1 MSQKLFYCLSTYFL
15 IFSVI
20 KAPNLFDNYVP
31 IEKISNNYIGD
42 IDPSKKNPT
51 SKINNTIEKGIKPD
65 NKHKPAYATQ
75 SVPQSVTY
83 WKNLFDEYWND
94 PLYKMSKTTLHKRG
108 ALNAAK
114 SANYEQEYYYL
125 AYHIDG
131 LIQLWQAT
139 GDNHYLEECLELIYI
154 TIDKA
159 RPVKGGYL
167 GWPAKNSPD
176 GFPLWDSYYWRYV
189 ATLTRI
195 MCQSPNLLK
204 TENPRGGTY
213 QDDFDTLL
221 SFGEKNIWSR
231 YESYGLNNFYRS
243 RTHMASHWARIA
255 LEFYI
260 VTAKTKYKKVF
271 DNISNG
277 KMHKRPSNLRNQLF
291 YEPKNPE
298 AALWDSKWGVE
309 KGSAIQDTSH
319 GGAIV
324 SFWIIAFENN
334 YYWSKKDI
342 NSLIITLNDFAWT
355 SMDGEEVKK
364 NIDGTGG
371 YHGPGGRLH
380 EWLNLGRYDRKL
392 QERIK
397 NQYVGKNYKYY
408 ATQLFGIAALN
419 EKILIDG
426 EPVYPEKSDL

>member
-1 MSQKLFYCLSTYFL
+1 MHQKWLYCISLSFWVFPTQGILDILNDHSY
-15 IFSVI
+15 ITNVVI
-20 KAPNLFDNYVP
+20 VHYNNLTNYNT
-31 IEKISNNYIGD
+31 KTTD
-42 IDPSKKNPT
+42 D
-51 SKINNTIEKGIKPD
+51 INNKFEKDIESDDCEETSHVVKSI
-65 NKHKPAYATQ
+65 PAP
-75 SVPQSVTY
+75 VFY
-83 WKNLFDEYWND
+83 WKNLFDKYWTD
-94 PLYKMSKTTLHKRG
+94 PSYKMSKTTPHERG

-114 SANYEQEYYYL
+114 TANYEQEYYFL

-131 LIQLWQAT
+131 LIQIWQAT

-154 TIDKA
+154 TIDEA
-159 RPVKGGYL
+159 QSVKGGYL
-167 GWPAKNSPD
+167 GWPAKNKPE

-204 TENPRGGTY
+204 TGNQRGGTY

-221 SFGEKNIWSR
+221 NFGEKNIWNR

-260 VTAKTKYKKVF
+260 ITAKTKYKKVF

-277 KMHKRPSNLRNQLF
+277 KMYKRPSNLRNQLF
-291 YEPKNPE
+291 YSKNHP
-298 AALWDSKWGVE
+298 AAILWDSQWGVE

-319 GGAIV
+319 AGAIV

-334 YYWSKKDI
+334 YYWNKNDI
-342 NSLIITLNDFAWT
+342 TNLINTLNDFVWT
-355 SMDGEEVKK
+355 PMDGEDVKV

-371 YHGPGGRLH
+371 YYSPGGRLH
-380 EWLNLGRYDRKL
+380 EWLNLGRYDRQL
-392 QERIK
+392 QDRIK
-397 NQYVGKNYKYY
+397 NQYVGKNFKYY
-408 ATQLFGIAALN
+408 ATHFFGIAALN

-426 EPVYPEKSDL
+426 SPVYPEKSGF